1 MSENRT
7 VSITV
12 FVLGLILIGVG
23 TGLSNISET
32 GMTTRRPWTDYPYLS
47 EGAVVIII
55 GTVVLVVAYL
65 MMLLK
70 KTVSTAGEM
79 PKNVLKRRFRETS
92 P

>member
-1 MSENRT
+1 MSANRT
-7 VSITV
+7 VSIV
-12 FVLGLILIGVG
+12 LFVLGLILIGVG
-23 TGLSNISET
+23 TGLSNVSET
-32 GMTTRRPWTDYPYLS
+32 GMTTRGPWTDYPYLS

-79 PKNVLKRRFRETS
+79 PKTVLKRRFRETL